1 MVEEKDSQTIKSED
15 LYSLLQQDQLEEYL
29 MTEVNIKDDNKQVQN
44 TDQETNKKKKK
55 KNTIPD
61 EYFQS
66 MKQMQQI
73 ADYNATFDSSREQQ

>member
-44 TDQETNKKKKK
+44 TDQETNKKKK
-55 KNTIPD
+55 NTIPD